1 MRRHH
6 ISRQADRGS
15 ILIDLLVGTS
25 ILASG
30 LFIIWLSLASIA
42 ETTARDSQ
50 LADARLV
57 LMAQLETL
65 RGTTF
70 SSLVTGS
77 VDTDVSTLPSGMLT
91 TNIIPVSDIE
101 HSIELS
107 LTWQGQTG
115 PRTVGAATRITSGG
129 LGGN

>member
-1 MRRHH
+1 MIRPLNYR
-6 ISRQADRGS
+6 STNRGS
-15 ILIDLLVGTS
+15 ILIDLVVGTS

-57 LMAQLETL
+57 LSTKLETL

-70 SSLVTGS
+70 SSLTTGS
-77 VDTDVSTLPSGMLT
+77 VDTDILTLPNGVLT
-91 TNIIPVSDIE
+91 TEITPISDIE
-101 HSIELS
+101 REIQLS
-107 LTWQGQTG
+107 LTWQGQTS
-115 PRTVGAATRITSGG
+115 PRTVGATTRITSGG